1 VSRRSIRKR
10 RHRLEGVS
18 AQFIIIDE
26 AADFEFERVTI
37 GGVDVTEM
45 VSSVSY
51 REHRKRVEHRAAI
64 SLGLAFPK
72 GYVYRFPEPH
82 AATLAR
88 YTFRPDPP
96 LVVGIDPG
104 SGESKTVIARRHADG
119 RLELEELP

>member
-1 VSRRSIRKR
+1 MSRRSIRKR

-51 REHRKRVEHRAAI
+51 
-64 SLGLAFPK
+64 S
-72 GYVYRFPEPH
+72 
-82 AATLAR
+82 
-88 YTFRPDPP
+88 P

-104 SGESKTVIARRHADG
+104 IGQSKTVIARRHADG